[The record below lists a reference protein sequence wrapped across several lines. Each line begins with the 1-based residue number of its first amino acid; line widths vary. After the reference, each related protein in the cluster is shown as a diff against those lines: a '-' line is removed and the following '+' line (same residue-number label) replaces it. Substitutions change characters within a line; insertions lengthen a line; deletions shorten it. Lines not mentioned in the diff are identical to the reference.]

1 VRDPIEDLQH
11 FRTDGTP
18 VNPLPASEV
27 RRRGD
32 RMRRRNTAL
41 ATVGGVAAALVAV
54 AVPLSV
60 MSGAGDDRPDISPAP
75 PAPSVSWLQ
84 EVPEDFPL
92 HAELTGGTR
101 DGKEMSVPEACGTPF
116 WSMADT
122 TDVAEA
128 SAVSDPESYTARTL
142 AVYPDQVSAEQALD
156 GIRAAAAACPEE
168 PDSRDDTTLFYD
180 VLDRDLGTEDSL
192 VLVEAVRYDDGLVAN
207 TTVTLLGRTGNALL
221 LDQSYSSSGG
231 QQTVEQ
237 MVRTSQVRG
246 ALTWSAMCVFSA
258 DPCGATDGTDGPDE
272 PAAQVVPDGFP
283 LLSGWPTDSAGGE
296 FGLAGPTRTG
306 LDVIEP
312 EACGAVAEVPEH
324 TDLVRGA
331 FNSPEDYRQ
340 RQLLTFATVEEA
352 DAYVD
357 DVLAIFDDCFE
368 VETEDGSTRLTQ
380 VITDMSGT
388 ADRAGGAVTRYE
400 RDGEPVPGMS
410 TLLVVR
416 VGSAVLLA
424 ENQSEGNGGLEPAA
438 ATQEAFTAIVA
449 ESRAVVDAMGD
460 LRAG

>member
-1 VRDPIEDLQH
+1 MRDPIEDLQH
-11 FRTDGTP
+11 FSSEGTT

-32 RMRRRNTAL
+32 RMRRRNTAF
-41 ATVGGVAAALVAV
+41 ATVGGVAAALAAV

-60 MSGAGDDRPDISPAP
+60 VSGAGDDRPDISPAP

-92 HAELTGGTR
+92 D
-101 DGKEMSVPEACGTPF
+101 DGYSFGAVVEEVSPSIPAACGTPF
-116 WSMADT
+116 WTTDGT
-122 TDVAEA
+122 TDVQGAIVSGGEA
-128 SAVSDPESYTARTL
+128 FDARTL
-142 AVYPDQVSAEQALD
+142 MVYPDDTAAERALAD
-156 GIRAAAAACPEE
+156 IRTAVADCPEQTTTDE
-168 PDSRDDTTLFYD
+168 GPDTTLVYD
-180 VLDRDLGTEDSL
+180 VVDQDLPAEESFVFTEQVRTAED
-192 VLVEAVRYDDGLVAN
+192 VL
-207 TTVTLLGRTGNALL
+207 GNATITMAARAGNAVL
-221 LDQSYSSSGG
+221 LDQSYGAPGG
-231 QQTVEQ
+231 EQVVEANLRNQ
-237 MVRTSQVRG
+237 LQRAATP
-246 ALTWSAMCVFSA
+246 LSAMCVFSPT
-258 DPCGATDGTDGPDE
+258 PCGGTDDAEAGP
-272 PAAQVVPDGFP
+272 VVPDGFP
-283 LLSGWPTDSAGGE
+283 LLAGWPTDSEGGE

-306 LDVIEP
+306 LDVMEP
-312 EACGAVAEVPEH
+312 EACGVVAEVPEH

-331 FNSPEDYRQ
+331 YNNPEDYRQ
-340 RQLLTFATVEEA
+340 RQLLTFASADEA

-368 VETEDGSTRLTQ
+368 VETGDGSTRLTQ
-380 VITDMSGT
+380 VVTDLSDTG
-388 ADRAGGAVTRYE
+388 DRAGGAITRYE

-424 ENQSEGNGGLEPAA
+424 ENQSEGGGGLDPAA

-449 ESRAVVDAMGD
+449 ESRGVVAAMSD